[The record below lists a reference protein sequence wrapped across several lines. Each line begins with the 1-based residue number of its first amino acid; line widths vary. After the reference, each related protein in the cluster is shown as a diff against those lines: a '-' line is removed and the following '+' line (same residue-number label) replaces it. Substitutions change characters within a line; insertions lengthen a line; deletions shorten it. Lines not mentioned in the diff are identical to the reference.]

1 MIDATGSAVTALKAF
16 QKKLDVTANNI
27 ANVNTDHFKKSRAI
41 LSEGENGGVQAEVDQ
56 VGRPVD
62 PNESLRN
69 GESIEAEPSN
79 VDLVEEFTEMIES
92 EIAYKANAKTIQSQE
107 KILGSLLDM
116 FS

>member
-41 LSEGENGGVQAEVDQ
+41 LSEGENGGVQADVDQ
-56 VGRPVD
+56 VGSPVD
-62 PNESLRN
+62 PNQAPGN
-69 GESIEAEPSN
+69 GEPVEAESSN
-79 VDLVEEFTEMIES
+79 VDLVEEFTEMIKS
-92 EIAYKANAKTIQSQE
+92 ETAYRANAKTIHSQE
-107 KILGSLLDM
+107 KMLGSLLDM

>member
-41 LSEGENGGVQAEVDQ
+41 LSEGENGGVQANVDQ
-56 VGRPVD
+56 VGPVD
-62 PNESLRN
+62 PNETLAN
-69 GESIEAEPSN
+69 GESIDAESSN
-79 VDLVEEFTEMIES
+79 VDLVEEFTEMIKS
-92 EIAYKANAKTIQSQE
+92 ETAYKANAKTIHSQE
-107 KILGSLLDM
+107 KMLGSLLDM

>member
-27 ANVNTDHFKKSRAI
+27 ANVNTDHFRKSRAI
-41 LSEGENGGVQAEVDQ
+41 LSEGENGGVQADVDQ

-62 PNESLRN
+62 PNESLGN
-69 GESIEAEPSN
+69 DESIDAESSN
-79 VDLVEEFTEMIES
+79 VDLVEEFTEMIKS
-92 EIAYKANAKTIQSQE
+92 EPAYKANVKTIHSQE
-107 KILGSLLDM
+107 NMLGSLLDM